1 MARFFSTVFLVAA
14 LAVASTSA
22 TTSDSETLAAEIQK
36 LKTEV
41 SKLEFVQAIEKS
53 LQQQVVTATELSTAS
68 TISVSA
74 FAASSSAGSGSK
86 ASTVNAGSGD
96 DDLTIEELPSSVPAA
111 PKATT
116 AAPSTSSGSGSKA
129 TVAVVKTPAPTT
141 KTSGAST
148 LAPAATAALATAVV
162 YAML

>member
-1 MARFFSTVFLVAA
+1 MVRIFSTVLVVAA

-22 TTSDSETLAAEIQK
+22 TLTDSEKFAAEIK
-36 LKTEV
+36 ELKTEI

-53 LQQQVVTATELSTAS
+53 LTEAS
-68 TISVSA
+68 TISVSS

-86 ASTVNAGSGD
+86 ASTVTAGSGD
-96 DDLTIEELPSSVPAA
+96 DDLTIEELPTSAPAS

-116 AAPSTSSGSGSKA
+116 AAPSASSGSGSSA
-129 TVAVVKTPAPTT
+129 PVVVAKTPAPTP
-141 KTSGAST
+141 KTSDAST
-148 LAPAATAALATAVV
+148 LAPAAAALATAVV